1 MIKHGKL
8 RVAITVSKDEWKK
21 LESLRKII
29 SAEKGLELTKSEA
42 LCIAVDEYIKKSN
55 SVPSFPGNNKEGG
68 DMFDVP
74 NLPKISHESDDGK
87 LSLTR
92 NQYREKTIDDKNS
105 PPSDISYDDLMK
117 MFNYLVY
124 ELPANQVMTY
134 SDIARH
140 VQVNPK
146 TCRTWRSEDPSIR
159 IRPKQCYVDALKKLC
174 KQKKDQRMSV
184 FLMVA
189 GTGFEPVTFGL

>member
-8 RVAITVSKDEWKK
+8 RVAITVSKEEWKK

-42 LCIAVDEYIKKSN
+42 LCIAADEYIKKSN

-68 DMFDVP
+68 DTFDVP

-105 PPSDISYDDLMK
+105 PPSDISYDDLTK

-159 IRPKQCYVDALKKLC
+159 IRPKQCYVDDLRELCLQKGMKFKKSER
-174 KQKKDQRMSV
+174 K
-184 FLMVA
+184 
-189 GTGFEPVTFGL
+189 

>member
-1 MIKHGKL
+1 MIKHGKTRL
-8 RVAITVSKDEWKK
+8 AITISKEEGKK
-21 LESLRKII
+21 IETLRKIL
-29 SAEKGLELTKSEA
+29 SGEKGLELTKSEA
-42 LCIAVDEYIKKSN
+42 LSIAVNEYIKKANES
-55 SVPSFPGNNKEGG
+55 PSLPGNNKEGG
-68 DMFDVP
+68 E
-74 NLPKISHESDDGK
+74 ISSAIITTAQTNENEDGK

-105 PPSDISYDDLMK
+105 PPSDISYDELMR

-159 IRPKQCYVDALKKLC
+159 IRPKQCYVDALKELC
-174 KQKKDQRMSV
+174 KQKGMKI
-184 FLMVA
+184 
-189 GTGFEPVTFGL
+189 

>member
-1 MIKHGKL
+1 MIKHGKTRL
-8 RVAITVSKDEWKK
+8 AITISKEEGKK
-21 LESLRKII
+21 IETLRKIL
-29 SAEKGLELTKSEA
+29 SGEKGLELTKSEA
-42 LCIAVDEYIKKSN
+42 LSIVVNEYIKKANES
-55 SVPSFPGNNKEGG
+55 PSLPGNNKEGG
-68 DMFDVP
+68 EVSSTIITTAQS
-74 NLPKISHESDDGK
+74 NENEDGR

-105 PPSDISYDDLMK
+105 PPSDISYDELMR
-117 MFNYLVY
+117 MFNYLVF

-159 IRPKQCYVDALKKLC
+159 IRPKQCYVDALKELC
-174 KQKKDQRMSV
+174 KQKGMKI
-184 FLMVA
+184 
-189 GTGFEPVTFGL
+189 

>member
-1 MIKHGKL
+1 MVKSGKS
-8 RVAITVSKDEWKK
+8 RIAITVSKEEGKK
-21 LESLRKII
+21 LELLRKLMSKDMGI
-29 SAEKGLELTKSEA
+29 ELTKSEA
-42 LCIAVDEYIKKSN
+42 LSLAVNEYIRRSN
-55 SVPSFPGNNKEGG
+55 EDTSFPGNDSVGG
-68 DMFDVP
+68 DSFNHGRQEKEPLENDEVK
-74 NLPKISHESDDGK
+74 NA
-87 LSLTR
+87 LTR

-105 PPSDISYDDLMK
+105 PPSDIPYEELMK

-174 KQKKDQRMSV
+174 IEKGMKFKK
-184 FLMVA
+184 
-189 GTGFEPVTFGL
+189 

>member
-1 MIKHGKL
+1 MIKHGKTRL
-8 RVAITVSKDEWKK
+8 AITISKEEGKK
-21 LESLRKII
+21 IETLRKIL
-29 SAEKGLELTKSEA
+29 SGEKGLELTKSEA
-42 LCIAVDEYIKKSN
+42 LSIVVNEYIKKANES
-55 SVPSFPGNNKEGG
+55 PSLPGNNKEG
-68 DMFDVP
+68 DE
-74 NLPKISHESDDGK
+74 ISSVIITTAQSNENEDGK

-105 PPSDISYDDLMK
+105 PPSDISYDELMR

-159 IRPKQCYVDALKKLC
+159 IRPKQCYVDALKELC
-174 KQKKDQRMSV
+174 KQKGMKI
-184 FLMVA
+184 
-189 GTGFEPVTFGL
+189 

>member
-1 MIKHGKL
+1 MIKHGKTRL
-8 RVAITVSKDEWKK
+8 AITISKEEGKK
-21 LESLRKII
+21 IETLRKIL
-29 SAEKGLELTKSEA
+29 SGEKGLELTKSEA
-42 LCIAVDEYIKKSN
+42 LSIVVNEYIKKANES
-55 SVPSFPGNNKEGG
+55 PSFPGNNKEGG
-68 DMFDVP
+68 ELSSVIITTAQS
-74 NLPKISHESDDGK
+74 NENEDGK

-105 PPSDISYDDLMK
+105 PPSDISYDELMR

-159 IRPKQCYVDALKKLC
+159 IRPKQCYVDALKELC
-174 KQKKDQRMSV
+174 KQKGMKI
-184 FLMVA
+184 
-189 GTGFEPVTFGL
+189 

>member
-1 MIKHGKL
+1 MIKHGKTRL
-8 RVAITVSKDEWKK
+8 AITISKEEGKK
-21 LESLRKII
+21 IETLRKIL
-29 SAEKGLELTKSEA
+29 SGEKGLELTKSEA
-42 LCIAVDEYIKKSN
+42 LSIVVNEYIKKANES
-55 SVPSFPGNNKEGG
+55 PSLPGNNKEGG
-68 DMFDVP
+68 E
-74 NLPKISHESDDGK
+74 ISSAIITTAQTNENEDGK

-105 PPSDISYDDLMK
+105 PPSDISYDELMR

-146 TCRTWRSEDPSIR
+146 TCRTWSR
-159 IRPKQCYVDALKKLC
+159 Y
-174 KQKKDQRMSV
+174 
-184 FLMVA
+184 FLLQS
-189 GTGFEPVTFGL
+189 GNY

>member
-1 MIKHGKL
+1 MIKHGKTRL
-8 RVAITVSKDEWKK
+8 AITISKEEGKK
-21 LESLRKII
+21 IETLRKIL
-29 SAEKGLELTKSEA
+29 SGEKGLELTKSEA
-42 LCIAVDEYIKKSN
+42 LSIVVNEYIKKANES
-55 SVPSFPGNNKEGG
+55 PSLPGNNKEGG
-68 DMFDVP
+68 EVSSTIITTAQS
-74 NLPKISHESDDGK
+74 NENEDGR

-92 NQYREKTIDDKNS
+92 NQYRGKTIDDKNS
-105 PPSDISYDDLMK
+105 PPSDISYDELMR

-159 IRPKQCYVDALKKLC
+159 IRPKQCYVDALKELC
-174 KQKKDQRMSV
+174 KQKGMKI
-184 FLMVA
+184 
-189 GTGFEPVTFGL
+189 

>member
-1 MIKHGKL
+1 MIKHGKTRL
-8 RVAITVSKDEWKK
+8 AITISKEEVKK
-21 LESLRKII
+21 IETLRKIL
-29 SAEKGLELTKSEA
+29 SGEKGLELTKSEA
-42 LCIAVDEYIKKSN
+42 LSIVVNEYIKKANES
-55 SVPSFPGNNKEGG
+55 PSLPGYNKEGG
-68 DMFDVP
+68 E
-74 NLPKISHESDDGK
+74 ISSVIITTAQTNENEDGK

-105 PPSDISYDDLMK
+105 PPSDISYDELMR

-159 IRPKQCYVDALKKLC
+159 IRPKQCYVDALKELC
-174 KQKKDQRMSV
+174 KQKGMKI
-184 FLMVA
+184 
-189 GTGFEPVTFGL
+189 

>member
-1 MIKHGKL
+1 MIKHGKTRL
-8 RVAITVSKDEWKK
+8 AITISKEEGKK
-21 LESLRKII
+21 IETLRKIL
-29 SAEKGLELTKSEA
+29 SGEKGLELTKSEA
-42 LCIAVDEYIKKSN
+42 LSIVVNEYIKKANES
-55 SVPSFPGNNKEGG
+55 PSLPGNNKEGG
-68 DMFDVP
+68 E
-74 NLPKISHESDDGK
+74 ISSAIITTAQSNENEDGK

-105 PPSDISYDDLMK
+105 PPSDISYDELMR
-117 MFNYLVY
+117 MFNYLVF

-159 IRPKQCYVDALKKLC
+159 IRPKQCYVDALKELC
-174 KQKKDQRMSV
+174 KQKGMKI
-184 FLMVA
+184 
-189 GTGFEPVTFGL
+189 

>member
-1 MIKHGKL
+1 MIKHGKTRL
-8 RVAITVSKDEWKK
+8 AITISKEEGKK
-21 LESLRKII
+21 IETLRKIL
-29 SAEKGLELTKSEA
+29 SGEKGLELTKSEA
-42 LCIAVDEYIKKSN
+42 LSIVVNDYIKKANES
-55 SVPSFPGNNKEGG
+55 PSLPGNNKEGG
-68 DMFDVP
+68 E
-74 NLPKISHESDDGK
+74 ISSAIITTAQTNENEDGK

-105 PPSDISYDDLMK
+105 PPSDISYDELMR

-159 IRPKQCYVDALKKLC
+159 IRPKQCYVDALKELC
-174 KQKKDQRMSV
+174 KQKGMKI
-184 FLMVA
+184 
-189 GTGFEPVTFGL
+189 

>member
-1 MIKHGKL
+1 MIKHGKTRL
-8 RVAITVSKDEWKK
+8 AITISKEEGKK
-21 LESLRKII
+21 IETLRKIL
-29 SAEKGLELTKSEA
+29 SGEKGLELTKSEA
-42 LCIAVDEYIKKSN
+42 LSIVVNEYIKKANES
-55 SVPSFPGNNKEGG
+55 PSLPGNNKEGG
-68 DMFDVP
+68 EVSSTIITTAQS
-74 NLPKISHESDDGK
+74 NENEDGK

-105 PPSDISYDDLMK
+105 PPSDISYDELMR

-159 IRPKQCYVDALKKLC
+159 IRPKQCYVDALKELC
-174 KQKKDQRMSV
+174 KQKGMKI
-184 FLMVA
+184 
-189 GTGFEPVTFGL
+189 

>member
-1 MIKHGKL
+1 MIKHGKTRL
-8 RVAITVSKDEWKK
+8 AITISKEEGKK
-21 LESLRKII
+21 IETLRKIL
-29 SAEKGLELTKSEA
+29 SGEKGLELTKSEA
-42 LCIAVDEYIKKSN
+42 LSIVVNEYIKKANES
-55 SVPSFPGNNKEGG
+55 PSLPGNNKEGG
-68 DMFDVP
+68 E
-74 NLPKISHESDDGK
+74 ISSAIITTAQTNENDDGK

-105 PPSDISYDDLMK
+105 PPSDISYDELMR

-159 IRPKQCYVDALKKLC
+159 IRPKQCYVDALKELC
-174 KQKKDQRMSV
+174 KQKGMKI
-184 FLMVA
+184 
-189 GTGFEPVTFGL
+189 

>member
-1 MIKHGKL
+1 MIKHGKTRL
-8 RVAITVSKDEWKK
+8 AITISKEEGKK
-21 LESLRKII
+21 IETLRKIL
-29 SAEKGLELTKSEA
+29 SGEKGLELTKSEA
-42 LCIAVDEYIKKSN
+42 LSIVVNEYIKKANES
-55 SVPSFPGNNKEGG
+55 PSLPGNNKEGG
-68 DMFDVP
+68 E
-74 NLPKISHESDDGK
+74 ISSAIIATAQTNENEDGK

-105 PPSDISYDDLMK
+105 PPSDISYDELMR

-159 IRPKQCYVDALKKLC
+159 IRPKQCYVDALKELC
-174 KQKKDQRMSV
+174 KQKGMKI
-184 FLMVA
+184 
-189 GTGFEPVTFGL
+189 

>member
-1 MIKHGKL
+1 MIKHGKTRL
-8 RVAITVSKDEWKK
+8 AITISKEEGKK
-21 LESLRKII
+21 IESLRKIL
-29 SAEKGLELTKSEA
+29 SGEKGLELTKSEA
-42 LCIAVDEYIKKSN
+42 LSIVVDEYIKKANES
-55 SVPSFPGNNKEGG
+55 PSLPGNNKEGG
-68 DMFDVP
+68 E
-74 NLPKISHESDDGK
+74 ISSAIITTAQTNENEDGK

-105 PPSDISYDDLMK
+105 PPSDISYDELMR

-159 IRPKQCYVDALKKLC
+159 IRPKQCYVDALKELC
-174 KQKKDQRMSV
+174 KQKGMKI
-184 FLMVA
+184 
-189 GTGFEPVTFGL
+189 

>member
-1 MIKHGKL
+1 MIKHGKTRL
-8 RVAITVSKDEWKK
+8 AITISKEEGKK
-21 LESLRKII
+21 IETLRKIL
-29 SAEKGLELTKSEA
+29 SGEKGLELTKSEA
-42 LCIAVDEYIKKSN
+42 LSIVVNEYIKKAN
-55 SVPSFPGNNKEGG
+55 EHPSLPGNNKEGG
-68 DMFDVP
+68 E
-74 NLPKISHESDDGK
+74 ISSAIITTAQSNENEDGK

-105 PPSDISYDDLMK
+105 PPSDISYDELMR

-124 ELPANQVMTY
+124 ELPTNQVMTY

-159 IRPKQCYVDALKKLC
+159 IRPKQCYVDALKELC
-174 KQKKDQRMSV
+174 KQKGMKI
-184 FLMVA
+184 
-189 GTGFEPVTFGL
+189 

>member
-1 MIKHGKL
+1 MIKHGKTRL
-8 RVAITVSKDEWKK
+8 AITISKEEGKK
-21 LESLRKII
+21 IETLRKIL
-29 SAEKGLELTKSEA
+29 SGEKGLELTKSEA
-42 LCIAVDEYIKKSN
+42 LSIVVNEYIKKANES
-55 SVPSFPGNNKEGG
+55 PSLPGNNKEGG
-68 DMFDVP
+68 E
-74 NLPKISHESDDGK
+74 ISSAIITTAQSNENEDGK

-105 PPSDISYDDLMK
+105 PPSDISYDELMR

-174 KQKKDQRMSV
+174 KQKGMKI
-184 FLMVA
+184 
-189 GTGFEPVTFGL
+189 

>member
-8 RVAITVSKDEWKK
+8 RVAITVSKDELKK
-21 LESLRKII
+21 LELLRKII
-29 SAEKGLELTKSEA
+29 STDKGLELTKSEA
-42 LCIAVDEYIKKSN
+42 LCLVVDEYIKKSN
-55 SVPSFPGNNKEGG
+55 AVPSFPGNNKEGG
-68 DMFDVP
+68 DIIGEP
-74 NLPKISHESDDGK
+74 NMAKISHESDDERI
-87 LSLTR
+87 SLTR

-105 PPSDISYDDLMK
+105 PPSDISYEELMK

-146 TCRTWRSEDPSIR
+146 TCRTWRSEDPTIR

-174 KQKKDQRMSV
+174 RQKGMKI
-184 FLMVA
+184 
-189 GTGFEPVTFGL
+189 

>member
-1 MIKHGKL
+1 MIRHGKK
-8 RVAITVSKDEWKK
+8 RVAITVSKEECRKI
-21 LESLRKII
+21 EILRKVI
-29 SAEKGLELTKSEA
+29 SEEKGLELTKSEA
-42 LCIAVDEYIKKSN
+42 LCIAADEYIRKPEIT
-55 SVPSFPGNNKEGG
+55 PSLPGINKEGG
-68 DMFDVP
+68 DFDYVP
-74 NLPKISHESDDGK
+74 IVNKLSQDSEESK

-159 IRPKQCYVDALKKLC
+159 IRPKQCYVDALRELCLQKGMKFKKSER
-174 KQKKDQRMSV
+174 K
-184 FLMVA
+184 
-189 GTGFEPVTFGL
+189 

>member
-1 MIKHGKL
+1 MIKHGKTRL
-8 RVAITVSKDEWKK
+8 AITISKEEGKK
-21 LESLRKII
+21 IETLRKIL
-29 SAEKGLELTKSEA
+29 SGEKGLELTKSEA
-42 LCIAVDEYIKKSN
+42 LSIVVNEYIKKANES
-55 SVPSFPGNNKEGG
+55 PSLPGNNKEGG
-68 DMFDVP
+68 E
-74 NLPKISHESDDGK
+74 ISSAIITTAQTNENEDGK
-87 LSLTR
+87 VSLTR

-105 PPSDISYDDLMK
+105 PPSDISYDELMR

-159 IRPKQCYVDALKKLC
+159 IRPKQCYVDALKELC
-174 KQKKDQRMSV
+174 KQKGMKI
-184 FLMVA
+184 
-189 GTGFEPVTFGL
+189 

>member
-1 MIKHGKL
+1 MIKHGKTRL
-8 RVAITVSKDEWKK
+8 AITISKEEGKK
-21 LESLRKII
+21 IETLRKIL
-29 SAEKGLELTKSEA
+29 SGEKGLELTKSEA
-42 LCIAVDEYIKKSN
+42 LSIVVNEYIKKANES
-55 SVPSFPGNNKEGG
+55 PSLPGNNKEGG
-68 DMFDVP
+68 E
-74 NLPKISHESDDGK
+74 ISSAIITTAQTNENEDGK

-105 PPSDISYDDLMK
+105 PPSDISYDELMR

-159 IRPKQCYVDALKKLC
+159 IRPKQCYVDALKELC
-174 KQKKDQRMSV
+174 KQKGMKI
-184 FLMVA
+184 
-189 GTGFEPVTFGL
+189 

>member
-1 MIKHGKL
+1 MIKHGKTRL
-8 RVAITVSKDEWKK
+8 AITISKEEGKK
-21 LESLRKII
+21 IETLRKIL
-29 SAEKGLELTKSEA
+29 SGEKGLELTKSEA
-42 LCIAVDEYIKKSN
+42 LSIVVNEYIKKANES
-55 SVPSFPGNNKEGG
+55 PSLPGNNKEGG
-68 DMFDVP
+68 E
-74 NLPKISHESDDGK
+74 ISSAIITTAQTNENEDGK

-105 PPSDISYDDLMK
+105 PPSDISYDELMR

-146 TCRTWRSEDPSIR
+146 TCRTWR
-159 IRPKQCYVDALKKLC
+159 
-174 KQKKDQRMSV
+174 
-184 FLMVA
+184 
-189 GTGFEPVTFGL
+189 

>member
-1 MIKHGKL
+1 MIKHGKTRL
-8 RVAITVSKDEWKK
+8 AITISKEEGKK
-21 LESLRKII
+21 IETLRKIL
-29 SAEKGLELTKSEA
+29 SGEKGLELTKSEA
-42 LCIAVDEYIKKSN
+42 LSIVVNEYIKKANES
-55 SVPSFPGNNKEGG
+55 PSLPGNNKEGG
-68 DMFDVP
+68 E
-74 NLPKISHESDDGK
+74 ISSAIITTAQINENEDGK

-105 PPSDISYDDLMK
+105 PPSDISYDELMR

-159 IRPKQCYVDALKKLC
+159 IRPKQCYVDALKELC
-174 KQKKDQRMSV
+174 KQKGMKI
-184 FLMVA
+184 
-189 GTGFEPVTFGL
+189 

>member
-1 MIKHGKL
+1 MIKHGKTRL
-8 RVAITVSKDEWKK
+8 AITISKEEGKK
-21 LESLRKII
+21 IETLRKIL
-29 SAEKGLELTKSEA
+29 SGEKGLELTKSEA
-42 LCIAVDEYIKKSN
+42 LSIVVNEYIKKANES
-55 SVPSFPGNNKEGG
+55 PSLPGNNKEGG
-68 DMFDVP
+68 E
-74 NLPKISHESDDGK
+74 ISSAIITTPQSNENEDGK

-105 PPSDISYDDLMK
+105 PPSDISYDELMR

-159 IRPKQCYVDALKKLC
+159 IRPKQCYVDALKELC
-174 KQKKDQRMSV
+174 KQKGMKI
-184 FLMVA
+184 
-189 GTGFEPVTFGL
+189 

>member
-1 MIKHGKL
+1 MIKHGKTRL
-8 RVAITVSKDEWKK
+8 AITVSKEEGKK
-21 LESLRKII
+21 IETLRKIL
-29 SAEKGLELTKSEA
+29 SGEKGLELTKSEA
-42 LCIAVDEYIKKSN
+42 LSIVVKEYIKKANES
-55 SVPSFPGNNKEGG
+55 PSLPGNNKEGG
-68 DMFDVP
+68 E
-74 NLPKISHESDDGK
+74 ISSVIITTAQSNENEDGK

-105 PPSDISYDDLMK
+105 PPSDISYDELMR

-159 IRPKQCYVDALKKLC
+159 IRPKQCYVDALKELC
-174 KQKKDQRMSV
+174 KQKGMKI
-184 FLMVA
+184 
-189 GTGFEPVTFGL
+189 

>member
-1 MIKHGKL
+1 MIKHGKTRL
-8 RVAITVSKDEWKK
+8 AITISKEEGKK
-21 LESLRKII
+21 IETLRKIL
-29 SAEKGLELTKSEA
+29 SGEKGLELTKSEA
-42 LCIAVDEYIKKSN
+42 LSIVVNEYIKKANES
-55 SVPSFPGNNKEGG
+55 PSLPGNNKEGG
-68 DMFDVP
+68 E
-74 NLPKISHESDDGK
+74 ISSVIITTAQSNENEDGK

-105 PPSDISYDDLMK
+105 PPSDISYDELMR
-117 MFNYLVY
+117 MFNYLVF

-159 IRPKQCYVDALKKLC
+159 IRPKQCYVDALKELC
-174 KQKKDQRMSV
+174 KQKGMKI
-184 FLMVA
+184 
-189 GTGFEPVTFGL
+189 

>member
-21 LESLRKII
+21 LELLRKLM

-42 LCIAVDEYIKKSN
+42 LCIVADEYIKRSN
-55 SVPSFPGNNKEGG
+55 SAPSFPGNNKEGG
-68 DMFDVP
+68 ESFDAVTMA
-74 NLPKISHESDDGK
+74 KIPHESDDGK

-105 PPSDISYDDLMK
+105 PPSDISYEDLMK

-174 KQKKDQRMSV
+174 KQKGMK
-184 FLMVA
+184 F
-189 GTGFEPVTFGL
+189 

>member
-1 MIKHGKL
+1 MIKHGKTRL
-8 RVAITVSKDEWKK
+8 AITISKEEGKK
-21 LESLRKII
+21 IETLRKIL
-29 SAEKGLELTKSEA
+29 SGEKGLELTKSEA
-42 LCIAVDEYIKKSN
+42 LSIVVNEYIKKENES
-55 SVPSFPGNNKEGG
+55 PSLPGNNKEGG
-68 DMFDVP
+68 E
-74 NLPKISHESDDGK
+74 ISSAIITTAQINENEDGK

-105 PPSDISYDDLMK
+105 PPSDISYDELMR

-159 IRPKQCYVDALKKLC
+159 IRPKQCYVDALKELC
-174 KQKKDQRMSV
+174 KQKGMKI
-184 FLMVA
+184 
-189 GTGFEPVTFGL
+189 

>member
-1 MIKHGKL
+1 MIKHGKTRL
-8 RVAITVSKDEWKK
+8 AITISKEEGKK
-21 LESLRKII
+21 IETLRKIL
-29 SAEKGLELTKSEA
+29 SGEKGLELTKSEA
-42 LCIAVDEYIKKSN
+42 LSIVVNEYIKKANES
-55 SVPSFPGNNKEGG
+55 PSLPGNNKEGG
-68 DMFDVP
+68 D
-74 NLPKISHESDDGK
+74 ISSAIITTAQTNENEDGK

-105 PPSDISYDDLMK
+105 PPSDISYDELMR

-159 IRPKQCYVDALKKLC
+159 IRPKQCYVDALKELC
-174 KQKKDQRMSV
+174 KQKGMKI
-184 FLMVA
+184 
-189 GTGFEPVTFGL
+189 

>member
-1 MIKHGKL
+1 MIKKGKI
-8 RVAITVSKDEWKK
+8 RVAITVSKEEEKR
-21 LESLRKII
+21 LEQFRKMI
-29 SAEKGLELTKSEA
+29 SSEKGFELKKSEA
-42 LCIAVDEYIKKSN
+42 LSWLVDEYIKKEKET
-55 SVPSFPGNNKEGG
+55 PSLPGNYREGG
-68 DMFDVP
+68 EPQKTIVVYKP
-74 NLPKISHESDDGK
+74 SHESEETK

-105 PPSDISYDDLMK
+105 PPSDIPYEELMK

-159 IRPKQCYVDALKKLC
+159 IRPKQCYVDALKELC
-174 KQKKDQRMSV
+174 IQKGMKFNQK
-184 FLMVA
+184 
-189 GTGFEPVTFGL
+189 